1 MDDLSKEQLKALIY
15 IVGRGPLPPK
25 ELNVSVGELM
35 KFLNKKLE
43 SPAYEQFKQPRL
55 MPWIKKSFDN

>member
-1 MDDLSKEQLKALIY
+1 MDDISKEQLKALLY
-15 IVGRGPLPPK
+15 IVGRGPLPPE

-43 SPAYEQFKQPRL
+43 DPPYEQFKQPRL
-55 MPWIKKSFDN
+55 MPWIKKSFNN